1 MSDKSLN
8 LDIEFAYD
16 DVSKGLQDITYAG
29 GQVLKTFL
37 DLGKGIEKAFDQIVK
52 EAKPLITEIQTL
64 GKEANKVFNQVVKD
78 VESIE
83 TAIRQA
89 DMSPWEKQADKF
101 GQKIK
106 VAQGEVARLQKE
118 LQNVNAT
125 ESERAKVLETISKTQ
140 EKIKNLQAGQSKALD
155 LAKLAE
161 SSKLAKGII
170 GDIDKLLNSVGRQI
184 EVVNAAWNTEDMT
197 ELERMAAGYAKQID
211 LAQIYVQKL
220 EERLKNVNLVEADRV
235 KIQQQIATAQQKIN
249 SLQEA
254 QGKALD
260 SAKLAADLQ
269 VFKSGIAKVDDTIE
283 MVSQHIEEIGKAIRQ
298 ADMKP
303 WEKAADNYRQHIKAI
318 VADIKQME
326 AELQSVAR
334 TDKERLIL
342 QQKIGEAQKRATD
355 LAAMQAIQVQRM
367 RAEEKAQ
374 TNKGVMDGGRQGVQE
389 VSTAAGLAGA
399 ALTVALTDSAKK
411 FAALDQQM
419 TSFRAITRATNDD
432 VEKFKN
438 TAYSLTIL
446 GKSSTEVAALGVELS
461 KAGLTAG
468 EVNRALD
475 TLTKASVAV
484 GEDLNTTGVAIDSVR
499 TQFGL
504 GIEEIE
510 RVANGLVLAA
520 NESKISVSDLNE
532 SYKYLGSTASQANQ
546 PLEDVNALLI
556 LLGNSG
562 IKASM
567 AGNGLQNSFIRLT
580 DPGVR
585 KALKDIG
592 VEVTDGQGRLKKMTD
607 IIMDLRKALAGA
619 SDVNKAGFLK
629 DKFGEVALNPL
640 LALLNQTDTKI
651 KEVRNTALNWSGTLD
666 RVAKDMQQGFNF
678 SLQQMSKS
686 LETFEQQFGE
696 SLGPVLIPVF
706 SLLTKLFKLFEDLPA
721 PIKTVISTG
730 AVATAGFLLMTV
742 GIGAA
747 GLVIPGLIR
756 GLGMATNAL
765 FIYSTKAPLVASANL
780 TVAESM
786 AVLSLAGGKMVN
798 LFKNL
803 PMIVASAAR
812 SMGASAATAA
822 GPWLPFIAL
831 AGALY
836 LAWEYNL
843 GGFRDIV
850 DFSIAR
856 IQDTFDIFQGWFDGF
871 LTENRVLWE
880 QMWIA
885 LQDTLYTVLG
895 IMDAAISGF
904 FDIALG
910 YLTFWTDV
918 FTGNWGKI
926 WNQVSQILKSSTEG
940 MSKSLGH
947 WLEQFGKTFQMGMN
961 GLGEMAAGLWD
972 MLTNPTDMSGGI
984 DRVRAGFETLKK
996 ASGDAS
1002 NFVGKTWNDGLKNI
1016 ADNAAKIPEA
1026 VRSQMD
1032 AYRRSGEATVNAA
1045 QAAGAQA
1052 AAKRKREE
1060 EQKKKEAQDPA
1071 LNAQLE
1077 EMMDKGKGKGG
1088 ESFAEKIIRESQAR
1102 MEREVSD
1109 AMKKFHSEIM
1119 PEDSKNLGFKS
1130 ETDLMNFVYPTNV
1143 GMGRGNNG
1151 PRSSSSHGYEAR
1163 DVKVDYNQPVIA
1175 AADGTVIYA
1184 GEAGGYGKVVVVD
1197 HGNGYSTLYA
1207 HNSSV
1212 GVKYG
1217 QAIKQGQ
1224 KLALSGSTG
1233 HSSGPHGHFEIKK
1246 TNKTNPVQGAQV
1258 KISHNLSAVSS
1269 GKISEEAAKE
1279 QVSLEKLAQ
1288 HMARVQA
1295 AQDQLGKRTKDNAA
1309 DWDKLEKE
1317 KSDIITKNHQHREK
1331 LEKTAADERKKFAEE
1346 SLKNE
1351 KDIAQL
1357 QAENAK
1363 AQAELGMDSLKGL
1376 EGSREEAIKAI
1387 YRERDER
1394 LRNFKGTAQQLKDLT
1409 EAYGQKE
1416 VITNKKFDKEILAER
1431 ERRAQE
1437 MLQIDLEYQEEGL
1450 KKEQAAVDLRVRREI
1465 EGLTK
1470 MQEHYEV
1477 NGAEWNRLEAL
1488 KTKATEKGLD
1498 DRHKLALDADIA
1510 NAKAHQDMLNS
1521 ALTDGQQSFVNALQQ
1536 MTLDKLNT
1544 GQTGFKFEDIQG
1556 LAQSLGADSIE
1567 GLALN
1572 LEKQLNDTKKQL
1584 EASKSKSTTKMS
1596 ESEQMENEAK
1606 INGLQKEF
1614 ESRQRVINAL
1624 QDSGMT
1630 GMVAKYQSLIPEI
1643 TRANLEQERFLAITD
1658 GIGGTLSQLANMF
1671 GETGR
1676 SIAAGISLVTTTV
1689 STGSQLFASLEAKA
1703 KTATAMSWDEGFSIG
1718 DLIGTLSAADVSG
1731 IASIATTIG
1740 SILIGG
1746 IQQAMGYDDS
1756 IKRMIDA
1763 RAQYELETENRLAR
1777 EKLEIR
1783 KAAGENVLQ
1792 EELAL
1797 IDAETEAQRKKLQSQ
1812 MDENDKFRFGS
1823 GLLGTWTGEDFE
1835 KFLNTRLDLDRQLK
1849 DLEAKA
1855 RKEREDAEQKEL
1867 QRRADAEKASYDRM
1881 AETKIMAAQNANDKI
1896 SEINAQ
1902 AEKEQADIYGQYLT
1916 ELLKM
1921 AMSGASA
1928 EQLTSLQQNFEAKL
1942 AASKKK
1948 SAEQT
1953 RSAKADERK
1962 LELESE
1968 FDHQESLIGL
1978 QDDGLMKEHALLR
1991 VQSDRKL
1998 KLLDV
2003 ELSRYEAG
2011 SKEYIRLSQQRADA
2025 EKETERQIAESYR
2038 KSREKR
2044 TEMLDDYRNQIATMQ
2059 ASMSKEAVDDVTVGA
2074 RVSLFEINREEAKAR
2089 KQAIADFGDDQQV
2102 LGLLSE
2108 FYAKKRAK
2116 TMYDIERNAMDAIEK
2131 DYETEQKK
2139 KLDAQARPIE
2149 AIIKAE
2155 ERRLREIDKQ
2165 NAALQRQL
2173 DLIDQR
2179 YDKELRDFN
2188 LRDKSEFTQKVGQID
2203 VRAAML
2209 QGIDYLA
2216 NTDIQGDPL
2225 DRSSKESQRR
2235 GLNEL
2240 LDLREQDAKSRLD
2253 LEEISKQQY
2262 LAEIEQ
2268 IILTRAAATQDAMA
2282 EAKTD
2287 KERADLKKE
2296 LAEEYIRYQ
2305 EMQKDKI
2312 EELRSAE
2319 RRQYEDSL
2327 RQNNTQRS
2335 EIQTTLNVQK
2345 EKLEDLNSTY
2355 QEKMDAIQLAIN
2367 DVVLSQDGWL
2377 QKLQVIAPVM
2387 AETASRVIGNLKA
2400 IRDEFQVPLAAAGI
2414 NIGSSSGSFTGGYTN
2429 PFYDANDNAI
2439 ATQNIPKRSQATT
2452 DSDGVFSVTDGT
2464 YWYRTTSEMERA
2476 KTISNML
2483 GGLPRYATGGDV
2495 PDILSLRNDRGLIRV
2510 EGGERIK
2517 TKQQARAE
2525 DYFVSWMRTN
2535 GENKAVVNNYNHAG
2549 VHIGH
2554 ISVSRDVDLAKLDA
2568 VINKNGFE
2576 GNRKMVRRMG
2586 PNMMNRG

>member
-106 VAQGEVARLQKE
+106 AAQGEVARLQKE
-118 LQNVNAT
+118 LENVNAT

-197 ELERMAAGYAKQID
+197 ELERMAAGYAKQIE
-211 LAQIYVQKL
+211 LAQTYVQKL
-220 EERLKNVNLVEADRV
+220 EERLKGANLVEADRLN
-235 KIQQQIATAQQKIN
+235 IQRQIAAAQQKIN

-318 VADIKQME
+318 VADIKTME
-326 AELQSVAR
+326 SELQSVAR

-389 VSTAAGLAGA
+389 VSTAAGIAGA
-399 ALTVALTDSAKK
+399 ALSLAVGKSVKDY
-411 FAALDQQM
+411 AALDSQLTQ
-419 TSFRAITRATNDD
+419 FRAITRGSTED
-432 VEKFKN
+432 VEKFKQ

-446 GKSSTEVAALGVELS
+446 GKSSVEIAGLGTELS
-461 KAGLTAG
+461 KAGLSAD
-468 EVNRALD
+468 EVNRALN
-475 TLTKASVAV
+475 TLTKSSVAT
-484 GEDLNTTGVAIDSVR
+484 GEDLNGTGMAIDAVR

-504 GIEEIE
+504 GIEELE
-510 RVANGLVLAA
+510 RVANGMVLAA
-520 NESKISVSDLNE
+520 NESKISVADLGE
-532 SYKYLGSTASQANQ
+532 TYKYLGSTAAQANQ
-546 PLEDVNALLI
+546 PIEDVNTLLK
-556 LLGNSG
+556 LLGDSG

-567 AGNGLQNSFIRLT
+567 AGNGLQNAFIRLT
-580 DPGVR
+580 DPEVR
-585 KALKDIG
+585 KALKGIN
-592 VEVTDGQGRLKKMTD
+592 VEAVDGAGRLKNMTN
-607 IIMDLRKALAGA
+607 IIIQLRKGLEGY
-619 SDVNKAGFLK
+619 SDVDKAGFLK
-629 DKFGEVALNPL
+629 KQFGEVALNPM
-640 LALLNQTDTKI
+640 LALLAKTDKQIIETKSTM
-651 KEVRNTALNWSGTLD
+651 ENWAGTID
-666 RVAKDMQQGFNF
+666 RVSEAMQQGLGFN
-678 SLQQMSKS
+678 LKQATAS
-686 LETFEQQFGE
+686 LETFSQQFGE
-696 SLGPVLIPVF
+696 SLEPILTPVF
-706 SLLTKLFKLFEDLPA
+706 SLITKLFKLFENLPD

-730 AVATAGFLLMTV
+730 AVATAGFLTLSA

-747 GLVIPGLIR
+747 ALIIPNLIR
-756 GLGMATNAL
+756 GMGMATNAL
-765 FIYSTKAPLVASANL
+765 ILYSTKAPMAAAANL
-780 TVAESM
+780 TVAQ
-786 AVLSLAGGKMVN
+786 SLTVMQGAAGN
-798 LFKNL
+798 LPALFKTL
-803 PMIVASAAR
+803 ALSVGGSLKSI
-812 SMGASAATAA
+812 GASALAA
-822 GPWLPFIAL
+822 SGPFLPFVAL
-831 AGALY
+831 AGVLY
-836 LAWEYNL
+836 AAWELNL
-843 GGFRDIV
+843 GGFRDL
-850 DFSIAR
+850 FSVYFDAAWTTVSDWGENIEQFLSSNGVTWQSAWETLR
-856 IQDTFDIFQGWFDGF
+856 DTLFTILGVIDTGLRSWFDGIGTIF
-871 LTENRVLWE
+871 S
-880 QMWIA
+880 I
-885 LQDTLYTVLG
+885 
-895 IMDAAISGF
+895 F
-904 FDIALG
+904 FDFALG
-910 YLTFWTDV
+910 
-918 FTGNWGKI
+918 NWQDGWQTI
-926 WNQVSQILKSSTEG
+926 SNILKGSTDSMTKG
-940 MSKSLGH
+940 LGS
-947 WLEQFGKTFQMGMN
+947 WFEKFGKVFQMGIR
-961 GLGEMAAGLWD
+961 GIGEMASGLWD
-972 MLTNPTDMSGGI
+972 VITNVKDQDGGWARVKAGYDSLAQAAKKSGEISAQAWEASFDNVYKTVTDMSDHGRQVFQKSGFA
-984 DRVRAGFETLKK
+984 DNLSAAKQKQTEKQSEKTLPTPTRAGLL
-996 ASGDAS
+996 
-1002 NFVGKTWNDGLKNI
+1002 DG
-1016 ADNAAKIPEA
+1016 E
-1026 VRSQMD
+1026 
-1032 AYRRSGEATVNAA
+1032 
-1045 QAAGAQA
+1045 
-1052 AAKRKREE
+1052 
-1060 EQKKKEAQDPA
+1060 
-1071 LNAQLE
+1071 
-1077 EMMDKGKGKGG
+1077 GKGKGG

-1102 MEREVSD
+1102 MEREVAD

-1119 PEDSKNLGFKS
+1119 PEDAKNLGFKS

-1151 PRSSSSHGYEAR
+1151 PRSSTSHGYEAR
-1163 DVKVDYNQPVIA
+1163 DVKVDYKQPVIS

-1184 GEAGGYGKVVVVD
+1184 AEAGGYGKVVVVD
-1197 HGNGYSTLYA
+1197 HGNGFSTLYA
-1207 HNSSV
+1207 HNSSI
-1212 GVKYG
+1212 GVKVG

-1233 HSSGPHGHFEIKK
+1233 TSSGPHGHFEIKK
-1246 TNKTNPVQGAQV
+1246 TNKANPVQGSQV
-1258 KISHNLSAVSS
+1258 KISHNLGAVSS
-1269 GKISEEAAKE
+1269 GKISEDAAKE

-1295 AQDQLGKRTKDNAA
+1295 AQDELGKRTKENAA

-1351 KDIAQL
+1351 NDIAKL
-1357 QAENAK
+1357 RAENAK
-1363 AQAELGMDSLKGL
+1363 AQAELGVDSLKGL
-1376 EGSREEAIKAI
+1376 EGSREQAIAEI
-1387 YRERDER
+1387 HRERDER
-1394 LRNFKGTAQQLKDLT
+1394 LRNFKGTAQQLADLT

-1437 MLQIDLEYQEEGL
+1437 MLQIDLEYQEEVL

-1498 DRHKLALDADIA
+1498 DRNKLALEADIA

-1521 ALTDGQQSFVNALQQ
+1521 ALADGQQGFVNALQQ

-1544 GQTGFKFEDIQG
+1544 GQTGFKFEDIQS

-1567 GLALN
+1567 GVALN

-1584 EASKSKSTTKMS
+1584 EASKAKQNTKMS
-1596 ESEQMENEAK
+1596 DTEQMENKAK
-1606 INGLQKEF
+1606 INALQKEF

-1630 GMVAKYQSLIPEI
+1630 GMVAMYQSLIPEI

-1756 IKRMIDA
+1756 IKRMVDA

-1812 MDENDKFRFGS
+1812 MEENDKFRFGS

-1855 RKEREDAEQKEL
+1855 RKEKET
-1867 QRRADAEKASYDRM
+1867 AEKADLQRLADQQKAMYDRM
-1881 AETKIMAAQNANDKI
+1881 AETKILIAQSANDKI
-1896 SEINAQ
+1896 AELNAQ
-1902 AEKEQADIYGQYLT
+1902 AEKEQADIYAQYLID
-1916 ELLKM
+1916 LFKLV
-1921 AMSGASA
+1921 ASGASA
-1928 EQLTSLQQNFEAKL
+1928 EQLNSLASNFQAKL
-1942 AASKKK
+1942 AASDKKTLD
-1948 SAEQT
+1948 QR
-1953 RSAKADERK
+1953 RSIN
-1962 LELESE
+1962 LENQKIELNAQY
-1968 FDHQESLIGL
+1968 DHQESTIGL
-1978 QDDGLMKEHALLR
+1978 MEDGAAKELQLL
-1991 VQSDRKL
+1991 QT
-1998 KLLDV
+1998 
-2003 ELSRYEAG
+2003 
-2011 SKEYIRLSQQRADA
+2011 SKERQLAIMDAELDALDKGSAEYARLAQQRADA
-2025 EKETERQIAESYR
+2025 EITADAKIQ
-2038 KSREKR
+2038 KSREENEKNR
-2044 TEMLDDYRNQIATMQ
+2044 KEQLESLSQNIERLKAKMTDGETDDILAQGRATLADLNNQEAQ
-2059 ASMSKEAVDDVTVGA
+2059 AIKKANADYAD
-2074 RVSLFEINREEAKAR
+2074 NEAKRQEMISKIQENYAWER
-2089 KQAIADFGDDQQV
+2089 QVSMRDLEKQARENV
-2102 LGLLSE
+2102 
-2108 FYAKKRAK
+2108 Y
-2116 TMYDIERNAMDAIEK
+2116 K
-2131 DYETEQKK
+2131 DHEAEQKK

-2240 LDLREQDAKSRLD
+2240 LDLREQDAKSRLV

-2400 IRDEFQVPLAAAGI
+2400 IRDEFQAPLAAAGI
-2414 NIGSSSGSFTGGYTN
+2414 NIGSSSGSFSGGYTN

-2476 KTISNML
+2476 KAISNML

-2495 PDILSLRNDRGLIRV
+2495 PDILALRNDRGLIRV

-2554 ISVSRDVDLAKLDA
+2554 ISISRDVDLAKLDA
-2568 VINKNGFE
+2568 VINKNSAE
-2576 GNRKMVRRMG
+2576 ANRRMVKRMG
-2586 PNMMNRG
+2586 PNASNR